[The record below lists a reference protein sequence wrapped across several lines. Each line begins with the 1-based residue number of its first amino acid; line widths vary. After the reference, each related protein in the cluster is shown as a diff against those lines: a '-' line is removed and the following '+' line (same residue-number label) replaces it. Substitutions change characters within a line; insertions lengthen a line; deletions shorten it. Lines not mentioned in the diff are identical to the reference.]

1 MKVYNNYKIIYNKL
15 FLHNEGRFDSKSVV
29 RKKQTTN
36 EIVTCSEIVNS
47 YLENSGFPNFVEV
60 AR

>member
-1 MKVYNNYKIIYNKL
+1 MFYNTMNDKL
-15 FLHNEGRFDSKSVV
+15 SLTRGSKPGETAAVG
-29 RKKQTTN
+29 KNQTAN
-36 EIVTCSEIVNS
+36 GIVTCPEIVNS

>member
-29 RKKQTTN
+29 RKN
-36 EIVTCSEIVNS
+36 
-47 YLENSGFPNFVEV
+47 
-60 AR
+60 

>member
-1 MKVYNNYKIIYNKL
+1 MFYNTMNDKL
-15 FLHNEGRFDSKSVV
+15 SLTSGSKPGETPAVW
-29 RKKQTTN
+29 KNQTAN
-36 EIVTCSEIVNS
+36 GIVTCPEIVNS